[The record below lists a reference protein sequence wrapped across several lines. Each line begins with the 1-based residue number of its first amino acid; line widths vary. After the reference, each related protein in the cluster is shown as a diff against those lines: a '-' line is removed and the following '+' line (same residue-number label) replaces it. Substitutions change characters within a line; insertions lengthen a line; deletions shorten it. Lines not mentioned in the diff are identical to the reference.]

1 VCFFFFIFKKSGIGV
16 YAGSAESYEVFK
28 DFFDKIIEEYHNH
41 KKDDQN
47 KTDWDYS
54 HLAE

>member
-1 VCFFFFIFKKSGIGV
+1 VFFFFTFKKSGIGV